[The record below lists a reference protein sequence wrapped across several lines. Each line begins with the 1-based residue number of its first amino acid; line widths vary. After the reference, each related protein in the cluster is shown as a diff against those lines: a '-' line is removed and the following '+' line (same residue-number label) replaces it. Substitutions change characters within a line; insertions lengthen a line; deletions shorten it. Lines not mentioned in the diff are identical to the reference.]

1 MNVKSRLTSLT
12 SKASSATTPT
22 TTTKTMT
29 MQTTTMK
36 TLTTKTRQQQQIR
49 QQQKRQRQQ
58 HRTQQQIW
66 YYSLPIISKKCSSHR
81 LLLCLQPPGFN
92 KCSLPLFSQ
101 FEQLLT
107 LRVVVGFI
115 VDNHNPLHLCI
126 LFVCKSFVIISH
138 STNILKI
145 FSASWTFCTHVDKR
159 K

>member
-12 SKASSATTPT
+12 SKASSTTTPT

-36 TLTTKTRQQQQIR
+36 TLTTKTRQQQIG

-58 HRTQQQIW
+58 HQRQQQIW
-66 YYSLPIISKKCSSHR
+66 YSSLSIIRNNCSSRR
-81 LLLCLQPPGFN
+81 LLLCLQSPGFN

-115 VDNHNPLHLCI
+115 VENHNPQHLCI